1 MHSTIALVVLLVAC
15 GGKDEPPI
23 VVDVTG
29 SGSPTDVVKGTLSV
43 DGQPATLGACKPGH
57 SVRPF
62 VELVTSK
69 GKLRF
74 ENQIL
79 YWNPEPSAITRGAQL
94 GCTKLDRS
102 WGGGVRMPGD
112 GTAYWRGKLWFSCG
126 AASPGSAGSDTQV
139 MIAGELELDCGNIT
153 AKERAELDGKREG
166 LRDEQRGSA
175 RP

>member
-1 MHSTIALVVLLVAC
+1 MRSLVVLLLVAC

-23 VVDVTG
+23 VVEVTG
-29 SGSPTDVVKGTLSV
+29 SGSSTDIVKGTLSV

-62 VELVTSK
+62 VELQTSK

-79 YWNPEPSAITRGAQL
+79 YWNPDPNAVTRGAQL
-94 GCTKLDRS
+94 DCTKLDRS

-112 GTAYWRGKLWFSCG
+112 GTAYWRGKLWFQCG
-126 AASPGSAGSDTQV
+126 AV
-139 MIAGELELDCGNIT
+139 AGELELDCGNIT
-153 AKERAELDGKREG
+153 AKERAQLDGKRND
-166 LRDEQRGSA
+166 LLDEQRGSGK
-175 RP
+175 PSP